1 MQETLVQFFKNY
13 PIVAPIIFILLRSVA
28 VIIPPIPGLVFDLV
42 GIAVFGP
49 LVGFIYA
56 ETGVVLGAMVAFY
69 IARRFREPMV
79 KRFVSLQKVNK
90 WEQTVSERK
99 KFWALVAIRLPT
111 NTFFDYISYGA
122 GLTTIKAGKFFLSTL
137 IGNMPMMLVIYF
149 LGGLA
154 FQKGFYY
161 IVMFVLAVLIW
172 IFLFGNKFYRFF
184 LRTAGEKR
192 EK

>member
-13 PIVAPIIFILLRSVA
+13 PIIAPIIFILLRSVA

-69 IARRFREPMV
+69 IARRFREPVV
-79 KRFVSLQKVNK
+79 KRFASLRKVNK

-111 NTFFDYISYGA
+111 NAFFDYISYGA

-137 IGNMPMMLVIYF
+137 IGSMPMMLAVYF

-161 IVMFVLAVLIW
+161 IVIFVLVVLFW
-172 IFLFGNKFYRFF
+172 ILLFGKRLYKFIFKNSSR
-184 LRTAGEKR
+184 GK
-192 EK
+192 

>member
-1 MQETLVQFFKNY
+1 M
-13 PIVAPIIFILLRSVA
+13 A

-49 LVGFIYA
+49 LAGFIYA
-56 ETGVVLGAMVAFY
+56 EAGVILGAMVAFY
-69 IARRFREPMV
+69 IARRFREPVV

-111 NTFFDYISYGA
+111 NAFFDYISYGA

-137 IGNMPMMLVIYF
+137 IGSMPMMLAVYS

-161 IVMFVLAVLIW
+161 IVMFVLVILIW
-172 IFLFGNKFYRFF
+172 IFLFGKKFYRFF
-184 LRTAGEKR
+184 LRTAR
-192 EK
+192 EN